1 MATAERVHPRLADAD
16 LAAVTA
22 ELAGLAAEAD
32 RAGSFP
38 ADGIDAVHTAGLLT
52 ATVGERYGGANIGAT
67 DTARILRALGEGDP
81 SVALISAMTLFT
93 HAGQAAR
100 PAWPEDLYAQVLNES
115 TGKATLLNAARVEP
129 ELGSPARGGLPA
141 TTARRTSSGWALSGT
156 KRFVTGAHGLSYF
169 LVWARTD
176 EADTR
181 VGTFVVPGSSAGIA
195 IGNNWDMLG
204 LRASGSVDVEFRDVE
219 VPLEHVIGLTDA
231 SAAAQDNR
239 AHATLNTIL
248 AALYLGVARAA
259 QQEFHRFAHQRVPS
273 NLGRALA
280 TTDRFRDLAG
290 EIDLLLGGA
299 ENLVFGVLRRVDA
312 AEDVPATHL
321 LGTRVLAV
329 RQLTDAV
336 GIAVR
341 ALGNPGLSRG
351 NALER
356 HFRNV
361 QSAGVHAP
369 QEDTTLSI
377 LGRSAL
383 DSWTE
388 RT

>member
-1 MATAERVHPRLADAD
+1 MATAESVHPGLADAD
-16 LAAVTA
+16 LAEVAA
-22 ELAGLAAEAD
+22 ELAGFAAEAD
-32 RAGSFP
+32 RAGAFP
-38 ADGIDAVHTAGLLT
+38 ADGIDAVHRAGLLT
-52 ATVGERYGGANIGAT
+52 TTVGERYGGANIGAT

-100 PAWPEDLYAQVLNES
+100 PVWPEDLYAQVLGES
-115 TGKATLLNAARVEP
+115 HGKATLLNAARVEP

-141 TTARRTSSGWALSGT
+141 TTARRTASRWALSGT

-176 EADTR
+176 EAETR
-181 VGTFVVPGSSAGIA
+181 VGTFVVPASSEGIV
-195 IGNNWDMLG
+195 IGDNWNMLG
-204 LRASGSVDVEFRDVE
+204 LRASGSVDVEFRDVA
-219 VPLEHVIGLTDA
+219 VPLGNVIGLTDA
-231 SAAAQDNR
+231 SAGAQDNQ
-239 AHATLNTIL
+239 AHATLNTTL

-259 QQEFHRFAHQRVPS
+259 QQEFHRFAHERVPS
-273 NLGRALA
+273 NLGRPLA

-290 EIDLLLGGA
+290 EIDLLLSGA
-299 ENLVFGVLRRVDA
+299 ENLVLGMLRRVDA
-312 AEDVPATHL
+312 GENVPATQL
-321 LGTRVLAV
+321 LGARVLAV
-329 RQLTDAV
+329 RHLTDAV

-341 ALGNPGLSRG
+341 ALGNPGLSRD

-356 HFRNV
+356 HFRNA

-377 LGRSAL
+377 LGRAAL
-383 DSWTE
+383 DFRTE
-388 RT
+388 RP